1 MTGAGLPAGARL
13 SRAGDWARFAHRF
26 LAAMLQEIDAAEMD
40 VDEAVVDLVADV
52 GWLAD
57 HLLRVADDF
66 GHAEVQRRAA
76 HG

>member
-1 MTGAGLPAGARL
+1 
-13 SRAGDWARFAHRF
+13 
-26 LAAMLQEIDAAEMD
+26 MLQEIDAAEMD